1 MKKTLATMINK
12 CFVNITD
19 VDLTRGNPKAS
30 SCCAWQN
37 ELAFDQISIL
47 GPECA
52 RNKGGVN

>member
-1 MKKTLATMINK
+1 MINK

-19 VDLTRGNPKAS
+19 VDLTRGNPKAL